1 MAILTEINAVRRG
14 ASRRHFD
21 SNAGPAGA
29 PFRRWF
35 AALGALC
42 AAMLSGPG
50 ATGRAAEAPPAGT
63 ARGTVADLSLEDLG
77 KIKVTTVSRQDST
90 VQQSAAAI
98 TVITPEMIRRSGAT
112 TIPELFRMVPGMDV
126 ARIDANKWAVSSR
139 GFNDRFVG
147 KQLVQI
153 DGRTL
158 YNPINAGVYWDSVDY
173 TLEDIERIEVIRGP
187 GASLWGANGVNG
199 VINIITK
206 SAKDTQG
213 GLLSGGGGT
222 EEQAFG
228 GFRYGGK
235 LGENSFFRVY
245 GKGFTRDQAFSSD
258 GPPNDGW
265 NSTRGGFRM
274 DWPTLGPNALTLQ
287 GDYFRSVAG
296 RRDTRPIT
304 NAAPFQFVNIEDEV
318 TTGGN
323 VVGRW
328 SREVSADSRWSLQA
342 YWDRFERR
350 STRQLFAFDI
360 NTFDLDFQ
368 HQLLPLERWKL
379 VYGAGY
385 RLNKLGFTGSAADN
399 GFAIG
404 PATTRRDT
412 QIFSLFVNN
421 DLTLVPDRL
430 VLTLGSRFDH
440 NDFTGLEVQPTARLL
455 WTPTRRQSVWF
466 AVSRAVK
473 TPSLLENDIEIG
485 ALPSSSTAP
494 VFPRFLPN
502 QGLGAEEL
510 LAFELGYRFQPVDKL
525 SFDTAAFYNAYR
537 NLNAGVAGARYT
549 NATGTVIQPVTRF
562 NRMTGDALGG
572 EVGATWQAA
581 DSWRVHAAYTLL
593 KLHLHRG
600 PGVAAGAEAIEGQ
613 SPQQQVYLQSTWN
626 LSRTWEFDLTGRYVD
641 GLPGFSPTVAS
652 YVSLDARLA
661 WRARKNLDVEII
673 GQNLV
678 ENRHAEMGTS
688 SLIRSPRV
696 ELQRGVYG
704 KVTWRF

>member
-1 MAILTEINAVRRG
+1 M
-14 ASRRHFD
+14 
-21 SNAGPAGA
+21 
-29 PFRRWF
+29 
-35 AALGALC
+35 
-42 AAMLSGPG
+42 
-50 ATGRAAEAPPAGT
+50 
-63 ARGTVADLSLEDLG
+63 ADLSLEDLG
-77 KIKVTTVSRQDST
+77 RVKVTTVSRQDST

-213 GLLSGGGGT
+213 GLLTGGGGT

-245 GKGFTRDQAFSSD
+245 GKGFTRDEGFSSD
-258 GPPNDGW
+258 GSPNDGW
-265 NSTRGGFRM
+265 HSTRGGFRM
-274 DWPTLGPNALTLQ
+274 DWPALGPNALTLQ
-287 GDYFRSVAG
+287 GDFFRSVAG

-304 NAAPFQFVNIEDEV
+304 NAPPFQFINIEDEV

-328 SREVSADSRWSLQA
+328 SRELSADSRWSLQA
-342 YWDRFERR
+342 YWDRFERH
-350 STRQLFAFDI
+350 STQKLFAFDI

-385 RLNKLGFTGSAADN
+385 RLNKLGFAGSAADN

-404 PATTRRDT
+404 PPSTQRDT

-421 DLTLVPDRL
+421 EITLVPDRL
-430 VLTLGSRFDH
+430 VLTLGSRFEH

-455 WTPTRRQSVWF
+455 WMPSRRQSVWF

-473 TPSLLENDIEIG
+473 TPSLLENDIQIG
-485 ALPSSSTAP
+485 SLPAPGP
-494 VFPRFLPN
+494 VFNRFLPN
-502 QGLGAEEL
+502 QGLGSEEL
-510 LAFELGYRFQPVDKL
+510 LSFELGYRFQPVDKL
-525 SFDTAAFYNAYR
+525 SFDTAVFYNDYR
-537 NLNAGVAGARYT
+537 NLNTVVAGARYT
-549 NATGTVIQPVTRF
+549 NSTGTVIQPLTRF
-562 NRMTGDALGG
+562 NRMTGDSQGG
-572 EVGATWQAA
+572 EIGATWQIA
-581 DSWRVHAAYTLL
+581 DSWRLRGAYTLL

-600 PGVAAGAEAIEGQ
+600 AGVAPGAEIIEGQ
-613 SPQQQVYLQSTWN
+613 SPQQQVFLQSLWN
-626 LSRTWEFDLTGRYVD
+626 LSRTWEFDLSGRYVD
-641 GLPGFSPTVAS
+641 GLPGFTPTVAN

-661 WRARKNLDVEII
+661 WRARKNLEVEIV
-673 GQNLV
+673 GQNLL

-688 SLIRSPRV
+688 PLVRSPRV